1 MSVLAMISSG
11 FLLLVLASLIS
22 VYSYGRFARQARGEP
37 SEALPVSDGETSL
50 DTSVADML
58 RQHPDQNGL
67 SLLANNLH
75 AFAARVHSARSAGR
89 SLDLQ
94 YYYWRDD
101 LTGGLLG
108 KEVIAAAE
116 RGVRV
121 RLLLD
126 DINTRGS
133 DSIYL
138 ALDSHPNIEVRLFN
152 PITNRTSAL
161 RRGFELLLRAWS
173 TTRRM
178 HNKAWIADG
187 RIAIVG
193 GRNIGDAY
201 FDASTASNFHDMD
214 LLLLGS
220 IVSHTEAIFDK
231 YWNSTFSIPI
241 RPLLRGHRGNLPKL
255 SKRLGELTRT
265 KRAMPYLR
273 RLAEERS
280 ALAML
285 SDAQHLHW
293 TTEALVISDPP
304 EKVEGG
310 AEQNWLSNAI
320 FPQLMS
326 AKSILEIISPY
337 FIPGREGVHMLSDL
351 AGRQVRVSVL
361 TNSLAATDVAAV
373 HGAYASY
380 REALLEGG
388 VKLFELKPRTTRR
401 DISLFGSSGA
411 SLHTKAFTIDQTAG
425 FIGSFNF
432 DPRSVSLNTEMG
444 VLFHHQGL
452 TLEISSIFA
461 DQIGALNSYR
471 LAVNDRRL
479 VWKDGQGIQGQTWL
493 REPEASVWR
502 RLGARIVGLLPIES
516 QL

>member
-1 MSVLAMISSG
+1 MSVLAVIS
-11 FLLLVLASLIS
+11 LCILALVLTSLAS
-22 VYSYGRFARQARGEP
+22 VYSYGRFAKQARGKP
-37 SEALPVSDGETSL
+37 SRALPVSDGETSL

-75 AFAARVHSARSAGR
+75 AFVARVQSARIAGR

-94 YYYWRDD
+94 YYYWTDD

-108 KEVIAAAE
+108 KEIIAAAE
-116 RGVRV
+116 RGVRI

-126 DINTRGS
+126 DINTRGG
-133 DSIYL
+133 DSTYL

-152 PITNRTSAL
+152 PVRNRTNAL
-161 RRGFELLLRAWS
+161 RRGLELLLRAWS

-201 FDASTASNFHDMD
+201 FNASAASNFRDMD
-214 LLLLGS
+214 LLLVGP
-220 IVSHTEAIFDK
+220 IVSRVESIFDG
-231 YWNSTFSIPI
+231 YWNSAFSIPI
-241 RPLLRGHRGNLPKL
+241 KPLLRGHRANLPKL
-255 SKRLGELTRT
+255 RKRLEKLTGTRQAT
-265 KRAMPYLR
+265 PYLR

-280 ALAML
+280 ALSML
-285 SDAQHLHW
+285 SGDQHFHW
-293 TTEALVISDPP
+293 TMDAMVVSDPP

-310 AEQNWLSNAI
+310 AAQHWLSSTI
-320 FPQLMS
+320 FPPLLS
-326 AKSILEIISPY
+326 AKSVLEIISPY
-337 FIPGREGVHMLSDL
+337 FIPGHEGVRRLRDL
-351 AGRQVRVSVL
+351 VGRQVHVSVL
-361 TNSLAATDVAAV
+361 TNSLAATDVVAV

-380 REALLEGG
+380 REELLKSG
-388 VKLFELKPRTTRR
+388 VRLFELKSRTTQR

-411 SLHTKAFTIDQTAG
+411 SLHTKAFTVDRTVG

-432 DPRSVSLNTEMG
+432 DPRSASLNTEMG

-452 TLEISSIFA
+452 AREVSSIFA
-461 DQIGALNSYR
+461 DQIGANSSYR
-471 LAVNDRRL
+471 LALKENAL
-479 VWKDGQGIQGQTWL
+479 IWKDGDGIQGRTWH
-493 REPEASVWR
+493 REPEAGFWR
-502 RLGARIVGLLPIES
+502 RLGARIIGLLPIES